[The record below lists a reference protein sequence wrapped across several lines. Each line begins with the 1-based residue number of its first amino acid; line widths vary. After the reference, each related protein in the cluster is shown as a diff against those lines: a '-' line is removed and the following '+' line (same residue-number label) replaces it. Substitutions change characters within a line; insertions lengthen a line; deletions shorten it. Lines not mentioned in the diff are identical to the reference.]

1 MGRQQKVRSATQ
13 AGFTLIELLVVTV
26 IMVMAYSLAGPL
38 VSSGVSSTELKA
50 SARQLAAGMR
60 KARSD
65 AVSQRR
71 ETVLTL
77 DVENRRFQLSGDS
90 RIYRLP
96 KDVEVKLFTAQSELV
111 DSNTGAIRFFPDGG
125 STGGRI
131 TVSAKQRQYS
141 VDVNW
146 LTGQVA
152 IFD

>member
-1 MGRQQKVRSATQ
+1 
-13 AGFTLIELLVVTV
+13 
-26 IMVMAYSLAGPL
+26 MVMAYSLAGPL

-152 IFD
+152 ILD